1 MKQQSVDTKRRGFL
15 LAASAGSAAAVAV
28 VAVQTTSKAP
38 QPLKVAAVDLGKGYQ
53 ETAHVRDYYDSAR
66 M

>member
-15 LAASAGSAAAVAV
+15 LAAGAGSVAAVAV
-28 VAVQTTSKAP
+28 VAVQTNSKAP
-38 QPLKVAAVDLGKGYQ
+38 QPVKVASADISKGYQ